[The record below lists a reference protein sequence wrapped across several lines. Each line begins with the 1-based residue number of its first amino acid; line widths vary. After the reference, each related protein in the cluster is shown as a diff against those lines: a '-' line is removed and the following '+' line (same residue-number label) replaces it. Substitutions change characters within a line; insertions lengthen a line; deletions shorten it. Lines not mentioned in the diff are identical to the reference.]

1 MSRYIDADKLSEMI
15 EARGKMLVEGKEAF
29 YYIANWLNKLPPA
42 DVAEVKH
49 AHWTDAVSGC
59 WHCSECLHPILL
71 NGGEEY
77 VFSNHCPNCGARMDG
92 ERKDEE

>member
-42 DVAEVKH
+42 DVAEVKYGEWVH
-49 AHWTDAVSGC
+49 GECVL
-59 WHCSECLHPILL
+59 HCSECGVETYPENITP
-71 NGGEEY
+71 Y
-77 VFSNHCPNCGARMDG
+77 CPNCGARMDG

>member
-49 AHWTDAVSGC
+49 GEWVHGECVS
-59 WHCSECLHPILL
+59 HCSECGVETYPENITP
-71 NGGEEY
+71 Y
-77 VFSNHCPNCGARMDG
+77 CPNCGARMDG
-92 ERKDEE
+92 G